1 MTKADYTIQ
10 SLVGM
15 VERAELRL
23 PEMQREYVWRATR
36 VRDLL
41 DSLYRGYPSGVIL
54 AWETDEIVATTGFAV
69 ETNKTSAVRPL
80 LLLDGQQRLTSLSA
94 VLRGLPVT
102 VHGRKRPVEILFNLD
117 HPDELS
123 YVSDVYEN
131 SDDDDELDEDQ
142 DLDIQERFKRMT
154 FVVAS
159 SALQSHKN
167 WVSVSDIFK
176 LSDSEILKM
185 SGLSGWDDPRYQK
198 YVDRLKAVR
207 AIADYQYRMD
217 ILERTKS
224 YEEVTEIFVRVNS
237 LGAKL
242 RGSDLALAQITAR
255 WRGSLEIFREYQ
267 TEVHEQGF
275 RFELGIFVRTL
286 VALTTSQSRFA
297 VINGMTLETLQGG
310 WDRTCKA
317 LNYAL
322 NYCKSNLGIDSISIL
337 SSPLMLITTAFW
349 ADKLDYKISDEESAS
364 FRLWFLTANA
374 KGRYSRGSS
383 ESLLDQ
389 DLATLRDGGNA
400 TSLTQRLTQQFGR
413 LEFTPEDLIGRNSRS
428 GVFKTMF
435 LAFRES
441 NACDWKTNLKISAK
455 HAGKADTIEYHH
467 VFPKA
472 YLRKEIENITKMQV
486 DDISNLAFIGSETN
500 KKIGARAPKE
510 YRQDFS
516 AEVLR
521 KQQVD
526 FYEDLDTSDKFDEF
540 IKIRRSAIAARL
552 NEFIGF
558 GSPASN
564 NSEKPG

>member
-1 MTKADYTIQ
+1 MAKADYTIQ

-15 VERAELRL
+15 VERGELRL

-54 AWETDEIVATTGFAV
+54 AWESDEVVATTGFAV
-69 ETNKTSAVRPL
+69 ETSATSAVRPL

-102 VHGRKRPVEILFNLD
+102 VQGRKRPVDILFNLD

-131 SDDDDELDEDQ
+131 SDEDVQPDDEQE
-142 DLDIQERFKRMT
+142 LDIQERFKRMT

-159 SALQSHKN
+159 SALQSHSN

-176 LSDSEILKM
+176 LPDSEILKS
-185 SGLSGWDDPRYQK
+185 SGLTGWDDPRYQK
-198 YVDRLKAVR
+198 YADRLKAVR

-255 WRGSLEIFREYQ
+255 WRGSLEIFREFQ
-267 TEVHEQGF
+267 EQVNGLGF
-275 RFELGIFVRTL
+275 QFELGIFVRTL
-286 VALTTSQSRFA
+286 VSLTTSQSKFA
-297 VINGMTLETLQGG
+297 VINGIKLEQLQGG
-310 WDRTCKA
+310 WDRTKKAFTFA
-317 LNYAL
+317 LNYAV
-322 NYCKSNLGIDSISIL
+322 SNLDIDSQTVL
-337 SSPLMLITTAFW
+337 SSPLLLITTAYW

-364 FRLWFLTANA
+364 FRRWFLTANA

-389 DLATLRDGGNA
+389 DLASLRDGGNA
-400 TSLTQRLTQQFGR
+400 STLTQRLVQQFGR
-413 LEFTPEDLIGRNSRS
+413 LAFTPEDLVGRNSRS

-435 LAFRES
+435 LAFR
-441 NACDWKTNLKISAK
+441 AADARDWKTNLKISAK

-472 YLRKEIENITKMQV
+472 YLRKVQPHLANGQV
-486 DDISNLAFIGSETN
+486 DDIANLAFIGSETN
-500 KKIGARAPKE
+500 KKITDRAPKD
-510 YRQDFS
+510 YRLDFS
-516 AEVLR
+516 DEVMATQLIDFADSRDAETGFERFV
-521 KQQVD
+521 
-526 FYEDLDTSDKFDEF
+526 EH
-540 IKIRRSAIAARL
+540 RRAAIAARL
-552 NEFIGF
+552 NEFIGLD
-558 GSPASN
+558 SN
-564 NSEKPG
+564 